1 MRTGEVIELVR
12 RVAAVDASST
22 DCAVLKRCV
31 ADLRVL
37 QSWIEGRQVS
47 CARGLATE
55 SSVPEKSFA
64 ESANTSLHHGGKL
77 LERAATAGSMPLFG
91 VSLDEGRIAGEHVD
105 VLTRT
110 LRGLEPTVRDMLIGQ
125 AERLV
130 VIAEHATPDDFART
144 VRAEARRLETDSDG
158 LERLERQRRAVRFSS
173 WVDRET
179 GMGRWSIHWDPATFA
194 MLQGRLDAQVEALFH
209 DAHPEG
215 CPTDLLEKQGFLS
228 AHGLLALLDGKGA
241 RTGRPEIIVV
251 EDYTNPDADGRP
263 SLDWGA
269 DVDLPREFLDAM
281 RPTANVCTLVVRNG
295 LVIDAPGTLNSG
307 RDTRLANRAQRRALQ
322 GLYST
327 CAIPGCCVRYGR
339 AKLHHVIWWRHG
351 GRTNLANLMP
361 ICEIHHQKIH
371 HNGWIV
377 TLGVNREL
385 TVTLPDGQI
394 MTTGP
399 PRRGAA

>member
-1 MRTGEVIELVR
+1 MRTEQVVELVR
-12 RVAAVDASST
+12 RVAVIDAT
-22 DCAVLKRCV
+22 CP
-31 ADLRVL
+31 DLRVTGGVL
-37 QSWIEGRQVS
+37 RELRSWLDGRDVAYANVVS
-47 CARGLATE
+47 E
-55 SSVPEKSFA
+55 VSSFPEKSLA
-64 ESANTSLHHGGKL
+64 EAANMSLLHGGRL
-77 LERAATAGSMPLFG
+77 LERAVTAGLLPVFG

-110 LRGLEPTVRDMLIGQ
+110 LRGLEPEVRDMLIGQ

-158 LERLERQRRAVRFSS
+158 LERLDRQRRAVRFSS